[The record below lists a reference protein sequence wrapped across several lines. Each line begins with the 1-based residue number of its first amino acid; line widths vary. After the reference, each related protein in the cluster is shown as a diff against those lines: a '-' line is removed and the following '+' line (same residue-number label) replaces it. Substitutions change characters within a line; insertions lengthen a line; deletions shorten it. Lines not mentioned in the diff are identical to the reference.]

1 MSMNIQ
7 VWIMGQIA
15 IDLILVG
22 VLVWLIMSG
31 NRRRAKESQEREKEL
46 QKSEEILAQMREIS
60 AELEGNLEE
69 KRELTQRLLG
79 RLDETL
85 KRAEHRYRQF
95 NDLFEATDSASIRDK
110 VSLRKT
116 EDTRESIRTLI
127 DKGLTR
133 EDVARRLGISV
144 GEIDLFLKLGSR
156 LHGSP

>member
-1 MSMNIQ
+1 MNMQ
-7 VWIMGQIA
+7 TWIMGQIA
-15 IDLILVG
+15 ADLILVG
-22 VLVWLIMSG
+22 ILLWLIMSG
-31 NRRRAKESQEREKEL
+31 NRRRAKESQEREEEL
-46 QKSEEILAQMREIS
+46 RKSEEILVQMREIA

-69 KRELTQRLLG
+69 KRELTSRLLG

-95 NDLFEATDSASIRDK
+95 NDLFEVTDAASVRDK

-116 EDTRESIRTLI
+116 EDTRESIHALI

-144 GEIDLFLKLGSR
+144 GEIELFLKLGSR
-156 LHGSP
+156 SQGS